1 MKEIIAIIRMNKVN
15 QTKSSL
21 ALEGFPA
28 FTCLRVFG
36 RGKKEVKYEVI
47 DELSVVRG
55 EVHPMIAEAASE
67 GHRLLPKRMISV
79 TVPDADAEKVIK
91 AIIAVNKTGH
101 PGDGKIFVL
110 PMGEAYRVRTGE
122 TGDQAIQ

>member
-47 DELSVVRG
+47 DELSVAQG
-55 EVHPMIAEAASE
+55 EIPPILVESTPE

-79 TVPDADAEKVIK
+79 TVPDSDAEKVIK
-91 AIIAVNKTGH
+91 TIIEVNKTGH
-101 PGDGKIFVL
+101 QGDGKIFVL

-122 TGDQAIQ
+122 TGDQAIR